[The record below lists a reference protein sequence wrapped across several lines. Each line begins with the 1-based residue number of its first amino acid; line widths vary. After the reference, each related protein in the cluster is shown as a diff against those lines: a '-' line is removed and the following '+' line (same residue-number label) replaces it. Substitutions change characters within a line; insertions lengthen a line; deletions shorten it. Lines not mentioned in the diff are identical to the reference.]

1 LEGLSEAFFGSLPV
15 VPVQRISSEV
25 EVDVAQLLLY
35 AGEMLLK
42 REPCQATQ
50 FVAPFFEEV

>member
-1 LEGLSEAFFGSLPV
+1 
-15 VPVQRISSEV
+15 VQRISSEV